1 MDRGSTMQ
9 IDEGQQFE
17 GRSRRRVVSLSVVL
31 ALSTAAFGL
40 VLGLSA
46 LWPEPDRSHVAMPEI
61 GEVVA
66 ESIEDDVPIWVVRS
80 ETGSVHVLDA
90 VDPALDRGAGPGD
103 AWASDWCPVGRYFE
117 GPWGARFDEHG
128 AYLGG
133 PARHG
138 LTPRAVESIDTDAGI
153 IEVAEPFD
161 EPLGASDEPERIR
174 RSCTATDLEPHPAF
188 EGMNT
193 LSRVGVP

>member
-1 MDRGSTMQ
+1 MDRGSTVQ
-9 IDEGQQFE
+9 LGEGQQF
-17 GRSRRRVVSLSVVL
+17 GGQTRRRVVSFSVVL
-31 ALSTAAFGL
+31 ALCTVAFGL

-46 LWPEPDRSHVAMPEI
+46 LWPQTDRSHVPLPEI
-61 GEVVA
+61 GEVAA
-66 ESIEDDVPIWVVRS
+66 EFVDDVPIWVVRS

-117 GPWGARFDEHG
+117 GPWGAWFDEHG
-128 AYLGG
+128 AYVGG

-138 LTPRAVESIDTDAGI
+138 LTPRAVDSIDTDAGI
-153 IEVAEPFD
+153 IEVAEPYD
-161 EPLGASDEPERIR
+161 SPMGDSDEPGRIR
-174 RSCTATDLEPHPAF
+174 RSCTATELVPHPAF